1 MKYLA
6 LALLLGCETSPPPQ
20 VVMPG
25 NNGLPQCQQI
35 WVGECP
41 HLWCAQGY
49 GHGTVAGLEA
59 ISKTCE
65 PKNAIVTSIPPGM
78 LSMPYGR

>member
-1 MKYLA
+1 MKYLTFV
-6 LALLLGCETSPPPQ
+6 LLLGCQVNPSPQ

-25 NNGLPQCQQI
+25 NRGLPQCQQI
-35 WVGECP
+35 WVVECP

-59 ISKTCE
+59 VSKTCE

-78 LSMPYGR
+78 LSMPYRR